1 MKNGLNKVRLP
12 KVILSKVSA
21 ALLAA
26 GLAFSVQAAD
36 ITIAYDADP
45 ISMDPHEQLSGATM
59 EMSHLLFDPLVRW
72 SKDFKSEPRLA
83 EKWERRD
90 ENTVRFY
97 LRKGVKFHSGNDF
110 GADDVV
116 WTFNRLK
123 VSPDFKAIFDS
134 FSAVSKVDEHTVDIV
149 TKGPYPL
156 VLNTMAFLF
165 PMDSKFYDG
174 QADGKDK
181 AAIVKHGSSFAST
194 NTSGTGPFKLVSR
207 QQGVKAEYE
216 RNANYWDKK
225 SPGNVQ
231 KLTLVPI
238 KEDATRVAAL
248 LAGDV
253 DFIKPVSPNDHN
265 RVQSASGVKLITQ
278 SGTRIISLQMNQERF
293 APFKDVRVRQAV
305 NYAINQDGIVER
317 IMRGFGTTASQQTPA
332 AYAGHNPNLKP
343 RYDVEKAKQLMAE
356 AGYKDGF
363 KITMIAPNNRY
374 VNDFRIAEAVKA
386 MLARINIDVDL
397 KTMPIAQYWPE
408 FDKCNAD
415 MLMIGWQ
422 SDTEDAANF
431 SEFLTMTRNEETG
444 RGQYNC
450 GHYSNAALDELIE
463 SANLETNEDRRATML
478 QEAEKVLYDDAAFVP
493 LHWQDLAWGARD
505 NVLAEPIVNA
515 MDFPYLGDLVVKD

>member
-1 MKNGLNKVRLP
+1 MKNGLNKVTL
-12 KVILSKVSA
+12 

-26 GLAFSVQAAD
+26 GFSFSAQAAD
-36 ITIAYDADP
+36 ITLAYDADP
-45 ISMDPHEQLSGATM
+45 VSMDPHEQLSGSTM

-72 SKDFKSEPRLA
+72 TKDFDTEPRLA

-110 GADDVV
+110 SADDVV

-123 VSPDFKAIFDS
+123 KSADFKAIFDA
-134 FSAVSKVDEHTVDIV
+134 FSAATKVDEHTVDLV
-149 TKGPYPL
+149 TRGPYPL
-156 VLNTMAFLF
+156 VLNTMTYFF
-165 PMDSKFYDG
+165 PMDSKFYSG
-174 QADGKDK
+174 QGEDGKDK
-181 AAIVKHGSSFAST
+181 GVIVKHGSSFAST
-194 NTSGTGPFKLVSR
+194 HTSGTGPFKLVSR
-207 QQGVKAEYE
+207 QQGVKVEYE
-216 RNANYWDKK
+216 RNADYWDKK

-231 KLTLVPI
+231 KMTLVPI

-265 RVQSASGVKLITQ
+265 RVKSAPGVKLITE
-278 SGTRIISLQMNQERF
+278 SGTRIITMQMNQDRF

-305 NYAINQDGIVER
+305 NYAINQEGIVNR
-317 IMRGFGTTASQQTPA
+317 IMRGFGTPASQQTPA
-332 AYAGHNPNLKP
+332 AYAGHNPDLKP

-356 AGYKDGF
+356 AGFKDGF

-397 KTMPIAQYWPE
+397 KTMPVAQYWPE

-415 MLMIGWQ
+415 MLMIGWH
-422 SDTEDAANF
+422 SDTEDAANL
-431 SEFLTMTRNEETG
+431 SEFLSMSRNEETG

-450 GHYSNAALDELIE
+450 GHYANPVLDELIDN
-463 SANLETNEDRRATML
+463 ANLETDEVKRGVML
-478 QEAEKVLYDDAAFVP
+478 QQAEQILYDDAAFVP

-505 NVLAEPIVNA
+505 NVLAEPVVNA
-515 MDFPYLGDLVVKD
+515 LDFPYLGDLVVND

>member
-1 MKNGLNKVRLP
+1 MNNGLNKFML
-12 KVILSKVSA
+12 
-21 ALLAA
+21 ALLGA
-26 GLAFSVQAAD
+26 GLAVSAQAAD
-36 ITIAYDADP
+36 ITIAYDSDP

-83 EKWERRD
+83 KSWERRD
-90 ENTVRFY
+90 ENTIRFY
-97 LRKGVKFHSGNDF
+97 LREGVTFHSGNEF
-110 GADDVV
+110 SADDVV
-116 WTFNRLK
+116 WTFERLRE
-123 VSPDFKAIFDS
+123 SADFKAIFEP
-134 FSAVSKVDEHTVDIV
+134 FSNLVKVDKHTIDLV

-156 VLNTMAFLF
+156 VLNTLPFLF
-165 PMDSKFYDG
+165 PMDSKFYSG
-174 QADGKDK
+174 QDANGKDK

-194 NTSGTGPFKLVSR
+194 ETSGTGPFRLKSR
-207 QQGVKAEYE
+207 QQGVKVEYE
-216 RNANYWDKK
+216 RNPDYWDKQ

-231 KLTLVPI
+231 QLTLVPI

-253 DFIKPVSPNDHN
+253 DFIKPVSPNDHQ
-265 RVQSASGVKLITQ
+265 RVQSATGVKLITQ
-278 SGTRIISLQMNQERF
+278 SGTRIISLQMNQDRF

-305 NYAINQDGIVER
+305 NYAINQDGIVQR
-317 IMRGFGTTASQQTPA
+317 IMRGFGTTASQQTPP
-332 AYAGHNPNLKP
+332 AYLGHNPDLAP
-343 RYDVEKAKQLMAE
+343 RYDVDKAKLLMSE

-397 KTMPIAQYWPE
+397 KTMPVAQYWPE

-431 SEFLTMTRNEETG
+431 SEFLTMSRNEETG

-450 GHYSNAALDELIE
+450 GHYANPELDQLIDG
-463 SANLETNEDRRATML
+463 ANLETNEEKRGLML
-478 QEAEKVLYDDAAFVP
+478 QQAERILYDDAAFVP
-493 LHWQDLAWGARD
+493 LHWQDLAWGARE
-505 NVLAEPIVNA
+505 NVQAEPIVNA
-515 MDFPYLGDLVVKD
+515 MDFPYLGDLVIKD

>member
-1 MKNGLNKVRLP
+1 MKKGLNKVT
-12 KVILSKVSA
+12 A

-45 ISMDPHEQLSGATM
+45 VSMDPHEQLSGATL

-72 SKDFKSEPRLA
+72 TKDFDIEPRLA
-83 EKWERRD
+83 EKWERID
-90 ENTVRFY
+90 ENTMRFH
-97 LRKGVKFHSGNDF
+97 LQKGVKFHSGNEF
-110 GADDVV
+110 SADDVV

-123 VSPDFKAIFDS
+123 ESPDFKAIFEP
-134 FSAVSKVDEHTVDIV
+134 FSAASKVDEYTVDLV
-149 TKGPYPL
+149 TKGPFPL
-156 VLNTMAFLF
+156 VLNTVTYLF
-165 PMDSKFYDG
+165 PMDSRYYSGKTDDG
-174 QADGKDK
+174 QDK
-181 AAIVKHGSSFAST
+181 GAVVKHGSSFAST
-194 NTSGTGPFKLVSR
+194 NPSGTGPFKLKFR
-207 QQGVKAEYE
+207 QQGVKVEYQ
-216 RNANYWDKK
+216 RHADYWDKK

-231 KLTLVPI
+231 NMTLVPI

-253 DFIKPVSPNDHN
+253 DFIKPVSPNDQN
-265 RVQSASGVKLITQ
+265 RVKSANGVKLVTEA
-278 SGTRIISLQMNQERF
+278 GTRIITFQLNQDRF
-293 APFKDVRVRQAV
+293 EPFKDVRVRQAI
-305 NYAINQDGIVER
+305 NYAVNQDGIVKR
-317 IMRGFGTTASQQTPA
+317 IMRGFGTTASQQAPA
-332 AYAGHNPNLKP
+332 GYVGHNPELEP
-343 RYDVEKAKQLMAE
+343 RFDLDKAKQLMAD

-363 KITMIAPNNRY
+363 KISMIAPNNRY

-397 KTMPIAQYWPE
+397 KTMPVAQYWPE

-415 MLMIGWQ
+415 MLMIGWH

-450 GHYSNAALDELIE
+450 GHYANPELDQLIE
-463 SANLETNEDRRATML
+463 SANLETDGEKRGKML
-478 QEAEKVLYDDAAFVP
+478 QHAEKILYDDAAFVP
-493 LHWQDLAWGARD
+493 LHWQNLAWGARD
-505 NVLAEPIVNA
+505 NVGAEAVVNA